1 MKVLVVGATGGTGR
15 AVVARLLSAG
25 HEVTAFSRRDNR
37 LGIVSER
44 LHTFAGDAMLPA
56 DVERAVAGHQAV
68 VVTLGI
74 SENPLRVRFLGPRS
88 TPLEVRS
95 VGTRNVIT
103 AMQKHGLRRLVVLTS
118 YGVGATR
125 ARLGLL
131 DRLFFALLLKAQI
144 RDTELQNQQ
153 VIDSSLDWVI
163 AQPVH
168 LTDAQEDAMPFLS
181 SGGDTQRMQVSRR
194 SVARF
199 LAEAVQEPHFVGQ
212 SVAISGVEAPG
223 AA

>member
-15 AVVARLLSAG
+15 AVVAQLLAAG
-25 HEVTAFSRRDNR
+25 HAVTAFSRRENR
-37 LGIVSER
+37 LGIVSDR
-44 LHTFAGDAMLPA
+44 LHTLAGDAMRPT
-56 DVERAVAGHQAV
+56 DVERAVAGHEAV

-74 SENPLRVRFLGPRS
+74 RENPLRVRLFGPRN

-125 ARLGLL
+125 QRLGLL
-131 DRLFFALLLKAQI
+131 DRLFFALLLKPQI

-153 VIDSSLDWVI
+153 VVESRLDWVI

-168 LTDAQEDAMPFLS
+168 LTDAQEDPMPFLS
-181 SGGDTQRMQVSRR
+181 SGGDTRRMQVSRR

-199 LAEAVQEPHFVGQ
+199 LADAVQTPHFVGQ
-212 SVAISGVEAPG
+212 SVAISGSR
-223 AA
+223 